1 MCTKIKQSRY
11 LIQIPNP
18 SLEEKA
24 VPASN
29 ERIKDWVHVNKF
41 EDSWKEDIQQD
52 NLGQKIQGSVTF
64 DVASGQ
70 PPDYVQTM
78 RTQHIVPQQTNLN
91 QHG

>member
-29 ERIKDWVHVNKF
+29 ERTKDWVHVSKF
-41 EDSWKEDIQQD
+41 EDSWKEDLQQD
-52 NLGQKIQGSVTF
+52 NL
-64 DVASGQ
+64 D
-70 PPDYVQTM
+70 
-78 RTQHIVPQQTNLN
+78 
-91 QHG
+91 